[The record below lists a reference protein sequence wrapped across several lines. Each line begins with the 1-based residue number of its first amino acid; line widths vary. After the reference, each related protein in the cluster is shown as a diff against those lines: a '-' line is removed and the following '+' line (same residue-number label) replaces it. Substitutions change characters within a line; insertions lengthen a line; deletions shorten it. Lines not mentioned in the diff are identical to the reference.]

1 MTSQPTINKV
11 KDFCVCPLFLKEMDD
26 VDEEE
31 GAVSQLLVGRKR
43 IPSRRDEI
51 AARKN
56 GCLFILDLYATPHE
70 LSNSQQA
77 ALRTSLVAISG
88 RNFAEI
94 LIVTQN
100 YHSSFLANVM
110 LPIGLLARAQDTA
123 SRRAE
128 LHSAPIVRWLKRSLK
143 EQKVAT
149 GPYSSW

>member
-1 MTSQPTINKV
+1 
-11 KDFCVCPLFLKEMDD
+11 MD
-26 VDEEE
+26 EKE
-31 GAVSQLLVGRKR
+31 GAVSQLLAGRKR

-56 GCLFILDLYATPHE
+56 GCLFVLDLYATPHE

-77 ALRTSLVAISG
+77 ALRKSLDAISG

-94 LIVTQN
+94 LTIVTQN
-100 YHSSFLANVM
+100 YHSSFLAKVM
-110 LPIGLLARAQDTA
+110 LPKCLLERAQDRA

-143 EQKVAT
+143 EQQVGD
-149 GPYSSW
+149 GPDSSW